1 MQVSWR
7 INAQVY
13 KFHLFFNHN
22 LQKPRDLMR
31 NTTFVIF
38 ALSLM
43 WLCGCITQG
52 RLTSQTFKKSFNYKT
67 LDSSMEKLKSQYE
80 SSLQEQVSALREIR
94 YISKHMGEP
103 GKREIALRA
112 MTFFAFASDDG
123 DIRDR
128 SLSRLEAVLESPEW
142 PTYLKFAVIDS
153 TVDLVTGELGFQEK
167 HDGVLMRFGVKS
179 GIREDALKFLLSN
192 FDQLTPELQYHSVS
206 ALHRLL
212 LTVPT
217 LENCPENI
225 CDEDV
230 RKNQE
235 EWELGRFE
243 EVKNVISVFETDPRK
258 IEQRKREELLGI
270 NANTKA
276 VEAGAYGAATKRV
289 PLDEREDWNE
299 EMDELKEVVWDWMQ
313 DPLEDLD
320 IQFLIQG
327 RLTRF
332 AGEIENFSLQEDMA
346 EDFREQIST
355 WAASEDISVDLRQLL
370 DASREKVKLYGF
382 PAKKPP
388 LLSEE
393 KYAGI
398 INGPLNFVETHLDAV
413 LHQQLE
419 LQKSGFDTEQP
430 VTIEQVFSLF
440 EGTSEDQL
448 KREIV
453 LENVTA
459 ALENG
464 LIVDT
469 LNLTTSVVKV
479 TESVRS
485 ETELVPFLRF
495 VGALF
500 PSMKLQKRSPR
511 SLFETLVEK
520 AVAAENLSQRRLFLN
535 AVLAGASI
543 FPDEA
548 NLRLAFAGDQDVVTQ
563 NMIDSEL
570 QKLEETL

>member
-7 INAQVY
+7 TNVQVY
-13 KFHLFFNHN
+13 KFHLFFNYN
-22 LQKPRDLMR
+22 LQKPRDFMR

-38 ALSLM
+38 ALSLV

-52 RLTSQTFKKSFNYKT
+52 RLTSLTFKKSFNYKT

-128 SLSRLEAVLESPEW
+128 SLSRLETVLESPEW

-217 LENCPENI
+217 LVNCPENI

-235 EWELGRFE
+235 EWDIGR
-243 EVKNVISVFETDPRK
+243 EVKNLIPSNADP
-258 IEQRKREELLGI
+258 I
-270 NANTKA
+270 A

-299 EMDELKEVVWDWMQ
+299 EMDELKEVVWDWIQ

-320 IQFLIQG
+320 VQVLIQG

-370 DASREKVKLYGF
+370 AASREKVKLYGF
-382 PAKKPP
+382 PAKKSP

-393 KYAGI
+393 KYANI
-398 INGPLNFVETHLDAV
+398 LNGPLNFVETHLDAV

-419 LQKSGFDTEQP
+419 FQKSGFNSEQP
-430 VTIEQVFSLF
+430 ETIEQVFSLY

-511 SLFETLVEK
+511 SLFEIFVEK
-520 AVAAENLSQRRLFLN
+520 AVAAENVSQRRLFLN
-535 AVLAGASI
+535 AVLAGARI

>member
-7 INAQVY
+7 TNVQVY
-13 KFHLFFNHN
+13 KFHLFFNYN

-38 ALSLM
+38 ALSLV

-52 RLTSQTFKKSFNYKT
+52 RLTSLTFKKSSIYKT

-235 EWELGRFE
+235 EWELGR
-243 EVKNVISVFETDPRK
+243 EVKNLIPANADP
-258 IEQRKREELLGI
+258 
-270 NANTKA
+270 TA

-327 RLTRF
+327 RLIRF
-332 AGEIENFSLQEDMA
+332 AGEIEIFSLQEDMA

-355 WAASEDISVDLRQLL
+355 WAESEDISVDLRQLL
-370 DASREKVKLYGF
+370 AASREKVKLYGF
-382 PAKKPP
+382 PAKKSP

-393 KYAGI
+393 KYVNI
-398 INGPLNFVETHLDAV
+398 LNGPLNFVETHLDAV

-419 LQKSGFDTEQP
+419 FQKSGFNSEQP
-430 VTIEQVFSLF
+430 ETIEQVFSLY

-511 SLFETLVEK
+511 SLFEILVEK
-520 AVAAENLSQRRLFLN
+520 AVAAENLSLRRLYLN
-535 AVLAGASI
+535 AVLAGAGI
-543 FPDEA
+543 FPEEA
-548 NLRLAFAGDQDVVTQ
+548 NLRLAFAGDQDIVTQ

>member
-7 INAQVY
+7 TNVQVY

-142 PTYLKFAVIDS
+142 PTYLKFALIDS

-179 GIREDALKFLLSN
+179 SIREDALKFLLSN

-235 EWELGRFE
+235 EWDIGR
-243 EVKNVISVFETDPRK
+243 EVKIAIPSNADP
-258 IEQRKREELLGI
+258 
-270 NANTKA
+270 AA

-320 IQFLIQG
+320 VQVLIQG

-332 AGEIENFSLQEDMA
+332 AGEIENFSLKEDMA

-370 DASREKVKLYGF
+370 AASREKVKLYGF
-382 PAKKPP
+382 PAEKPP

-393 KYAGI
+393 KYANI
-398 INGPLNFVETHLDAV
+398 LNGPLNFVETHLDAV

-419 LQKSGFDTEQP
+419 FQKSGFNSEQP
-430 VTIEQVFSLF
+430 ETIEQVFSLY

-453 LENVTA
+453 LENVTT

-520 AVAAENLSQRRLFLN
+520 AVAAENLSLRRLFLN

>member
-7 INAQVY
+7 TNVQVY

-52 RLTSQTFKKSFNYKT
+52 RLTSLTFKKSFNYKT

-128 SLSRLEAVLESPEW
+128 SLSRLETVLESPEW
-142 PTYLKFAVIDS
+142 PNYLKFAVIDS

-235 EWELGRFE
+235 EWDIGR
-243 EVKNVISVFETDPRK
+243 EVKIAIPSNADP
-258 IEQRKREELLGI
+258 
-270 NANTKA
+270 AA

-320 IQFLIQG
+320 IHLLIQG
-327 RLTRF
+327 RLIRF
-332 AGEIENFSLQEDMA
+332 AGEIENYSLQEDMA
-346 EDFREQIST
+346 EEFREQIST
-355 WAASEDISVDLRQLL
+355 WAESEDISVDLRQLL
-370 DASREKVKLYGF
+370 AASREKVKLYGF
-382 PAKKPP
+382 PAKKSP

-393 KYAGI
+393 KYANI
-398 INGPLNFVETHLDAV
+398 LNGPLNFVETHLDSL

-419 LQKSGFDTEQP
+419 FQKSGFNSEQP
-430 VTIEQVFSLF
+430 ETIEQVFSLY

-520 AVAAENLSQRRLFLN
+520 AVAAENLSLRRLFLN

>member
-7 INAQVY
+7 TNVQVY
-13 KFHLFFNHN
+13 KFHLFFNYN

-38 ALSLM
+38 ALSLV

-52 RLTSQTFKKSFNYKT
+52 RLTSLTFKKSFNYKT

-128 SLSRLEAVLESPEW
+128 SLSRLEVVLESPEW

-217 LENCPENI
+217 LDNCPENI

-235 EWELGRFE
+235 EWDIGR
-243 EVKNVISVFETDPRK
+243 EVKNLIPSNADP
-258 IEQRKREELLGI
+258 
-270 NANTKA
+270 TA

-320 IQFLIQG
+320 IQLLIQG
-327 RLTRF
+327 RLIRF

-370 DASREKVKLYGF
+370 AASREKVKLYGF
-382 PAKKPP
+382 PAKKSP

-393 KYAGI
+393 KYANI
-398 INGPLNFVETHLDAV
+398 LNGPLNFVETHLDAV

-419 LQKSGFDTEQP
+419 FQKSGFNSEQP
-430 VTIEQVFSLF
+430 ETIEQVFSLY

-511 SLFETLVEK
+511 SLFEILVEK

-535 AVLAGASI
+535 AVLAGAGI

>member
-7 INAQVY
+7 TNVQVY

-128 SLSRLEAVLESPEW
+128 SLSRLEVVLESPEW

-217 LENCPENI
+217 LVNCPENI

-235 EWELGRFE
+235 EWDIGR
-243 EVKNVISVFETDPRK
+243 EVKNLIPSNADP
-258 IEQRKREELLGI
+258 I
-270 NANTKA
+270 A

-320 IQFLIQG
+320 IHLLIQG
-327 RLTRF
+327 RLIRF
-332 AGEIENFSLQEDMA
+332 TGEIENFSLQEDMA

-355 WAASEDISVDLRQLL
+355 WAESEDISVDLRQLL
-370 DASREKVKLYGF
+370 AASREKVKLYGF
-382 PAKKPP
+382 PAKKSP

-393 KYAGI
+393 KYVNI
-398 INGPLNFVETHLDAV
+398 LNGPLNFVETHLDAV

-419 LQKSGFDTEQP
+419 FQKSGFNSEQP
-430 VTIEQVFSLF
+430 ETIEQVFSLY

-479 TESVRS
+479 TESIRS

-500 PSMKLQKRSPR
+500 PSIKLQKRSPR

-548 NLRLAFAGDQDVVTQ
+548 NFRLAFAGDQDVVTQ

>member
-1 MQVSWR
+1 M
-7 INAQVY
+7 
-13 KFHLFFNHN
+13 K
-22 LQKPRDLMR
+22 M
-31 NTTFVIF
+31 
-38 ALSLM
+38 
-43 WLCGCITQG
+43 
-52 RLTSQTFKKSFNYKT
+52 
-67 LDSSMEKLKSQYE
+67 
-80 SSLQEQVSALREIR
+80 
-94 YISKHMGEP
+94 
-103 GKREIALRA
+103 
-112 MTFFAFASDDG
+112 
-123 DIRDR
+123 
-128 SLSRLEAVLESPEW
+128 
-142 PTYLKFAVIDS
+142 
-153 TVDLVTGELGFQEK
+153 
-167 HDGVLMRFGVKS
+167 S
-179 GIREDALKFLLSN
+179 G
-192 FDQLTPELQYHSVS
+192 
-206 ALHRLL
+206 
-212 LTVPT
+212 
-217 LENCPENI
+217 
-225 CDEDV
+225 
-230 RKNQE
+230 KNQE
-235 EWELGRFE
+235 EWDIGR
-243 EVKNVISVFETDPRK
+243 EVKNLIPANADP
-258 IEQRKREELLGI
+258 
-270 NANTKA
+270 TA

-320 IQFLIQG
+320 VQVLIQG

-332 AGEIENFSLQEDMA
+332 AGEIEIFSLQEDMA

-370 DASREKVKLYGF
+370 GASREKVKLYGF
-382 PAKKPP
+382 PAKNPP
-388 LLSEE
+388 LLAEE

-398 INGPLNFVETHLDAV
+398 LNGPLNFVETHLDAV

-419 LQKSGFDTEQP
+419 LQKSGFDSEQP
-430 VTIEQVFSLF
+430 VTIEQVFSLY

-453 LENVTA
+453 LENVTT

-500 PSMKLQKRSPR
+500 PSIKLQKRSPR
-511 SLFETLVEK
+511 SLFETLMEK
-520 AVAAENLSQRRLFLN
+520 AAAAENLSQRRLYLN
-535 AVLAGASI
+535 VVLAGAGI
-543 FPDEA
+543 FPEEA

>member
-1 MQVSWR
+1 
-7 INAQVY
+7 
-13 KFHLFFNHN
+13 
-22 LQKPRDLMR
+22 MR

-38 ALSLM
+38 ALSLV

-52 RLTSQTFKKSFNYKT
+52 RLTSLTFKKSFNYKT

-235 EWELGRFE
+235 EWDIGR
-243 EVKNVISVFETDPRK
+243 EVKILIPANADP
-258 IEQRKREELLGI
+258 
-270 NANTKA
+270 TA

-320 IQFLIQG
+320 VQVLIQG
-327 RLTRF
+327 RLTRY
-332 AGEIENFSLQEDMA
+332 AGEIEIFSLQEDMA

-370 DASREKVKLYGF
+370 GASREKVKLYGF
-382 PAKKPP
+382 PAKNSP

-393 KYAGI
+393 KYANI
-398 INGPLNFVETHLDAV
+398 LNGPLNFVETHLDAV

-419 LQKSGFDTEQP
+419 FQKSGFNSEQP
-430 VTIEQVFSLF
+430 ETIEQVFSLY

-511 SLFETLVEK
+511 SLFEILVEK

-535 AVLAGASI
+535 AVLAGAGI

>member
-7 INAQVY
+7 TNVQVY
-13 KFHLFFNHN
+13 KFHLFFNYN
-22 LQKPRDLMR
+22 LRKPRDFMR

-38 ALSLM
+38 ALSLV
-43 WLCGCITQG
+43 WLSGCITQG
-52 RLTSQTFKKSFNYKT
+52 RLTSLTFKKSFNYKT

-80 SSLQEQVSALREIR
+80 SSIQEQVSALREIR

-217 LENCPENI
+217 LDNCPENI

-235 EWELGRFE
+235 EWDIGR
-243 EVKNVISVFETDPRK
+243 EVKIAIPSNADP
-258 IEQRKREELLGI
+258 
-270 NANTKA
+270 TA

-320 IQFLIQG
+320 VQLLIQG
-327 RLTRF
+327 RLIRF

-346 EDFREQIST
+346 EDFRGQIST
-355 WAASEDISVDLRQLL
+355 WAESEDISVDLRQLL
-370 DASREKVKLYGF
+370 AASREKVKLYGF
-382 PAKKPP
+382 PAKKSP

-393 KYAGI
+393 KYANI
-398 INGPLNFVETHLDAV
+398 LNGPLNFLETHLDAV

-419 LQKSGFDTEQP
+419 FQKSGFNSEQP
-430 VTIEQVFSLF
+430 ETIEQVFSLY

-453 LENVTA
+453 LEIVTA
-459 ALENG
+459 ALEKG

-469 LNLTTSVVKV
+469 LNLTSSVVKV
-479 TESVRS
+479 TESIRS
-485 ETELVPFLRF
+485 ETELVPFLKF

-520 AVAAENLSQRRLFLN
+520 AVAAENLSLRRLYLH
-535 AVLAGASI
+535 AVLAGAGI
-543 FPDEA
+543 FPEEA
-548 NLRLAFAGDQDVVTQ
+548 NLRLAFAGDQDIVTQ

>member
-1 MQVSWR
+1 MSWR
-7 INAQVY
+7 TNVQVY
-13 KFHLFFNHN
+13 KFHLFFNYN

-52 RLTSQTFKKSFNYKT
+52 RLTSLTFKKSFNYKT

-128 SLSRLEAVLESPEW
+128 SLSRLETVLESPEW
-142 PTYLKFAVIDS
+142 PNYLKFAVIDS

-235 EWELGRFE
+235 EWELGR
-243 EVKNVISVFETDPRK
+243 EVKNLIPSNADP
-258 IEQRKREELLGI
+258 
-270 NANTKA
+270 TA
-276 VEAGAYGAATKRV
+276 VEAGAYGPATKRV

-320 IQFLIQG
+320 VQVLIQG

-332 AGEIENFSLQEDMA
+332 AGEIEIFSLQEDMA

-370 DASREKVKLYGF
+370 AASREKVKLYGF
-382 PAKKPP
+382 PAKKSP

-393 KYAGI
+393 KYANI
-398 INGPLNFVETHLDAV
+398 LNGPLNFVETHLDAV

-419 LQKSGFDTEQP
+419 FQKSGFNSEQP
-430 VTIEQVFSLF
+430 ETIEQVFSLY

-511 SLFETLVEK
+511 SLFEILVEK
-520 AVAAENLSQRRLFLN
+520 AVAAENLSQRRLYLN
-535 AVLAGASI
+535 AVLAGAGI
-543 FPDEA
+543 FPEEA

>member
-7 INAQVY
+7 TNVQVY
-13 KFHLFFNHN
+13 KFHLFFNYN

-52 RLTSQTFKKSFNYKT
+52 RLTSLTFKKSFNYKT

-179 GIREDALKFLLSN
+179 SIREDALKFLLSN

-235 EWELGRFE
+235 EWDIGR
-243 EVKNVISVFETDPRK
+243 EVKNLIPSNADP
-258 IEQRKREELLGI
+258 
-270 NANTKA
+270 TA

-320 IQFLIQG
+320 VQVLIQG

-332 AGEIENFSLQEDMA
+332 AGEIEIFSLQEDMA

-370 DASREKVKLYGF
+370 AASREKVKLYGF
-382 PAKKPP
+382 PAKKSP

-393 KYAGI
+393 KYANI
-398 INGPLNFVETHLDAV
+398 LNGPLNFVETHLDAV

-419 LQKSGFDTEQP
+419 FQKSGFNSEQP
-430 VTIEQVFSLF
+430 VTIEQVFSLY

-548 NLRLAFAGDQDVVTQ
+548 NFRLAFAGDQDIVTQ

>member
-7 INAQVY
+7 TNVQVY
-13 KFHLFFNHN
+13 KFHLFFNYN

-52 RLTSQTFKKSFNYKT
+52 RLTSLTFKKSSIYKT

-128 SLSRLEAVLESPEW
+128 SLSRLEEVLESPKW

-179 GIREDALKFLLSN
+179 SIREDALKFLLSN

-217 LENCPENI
+217 LDNCPENI

-235 EWELGRFE
+235 EWDIGR
-243 EVKNVISVFETDPRK
+243 EVKNLIPSNADP
-258 IEQRKREELLGI
+258 
-270 NANTKA
+270 TA

-320 IQFLIQG
+320 VQVLIQG

-332 AGEIENFSLQEDMA
+332 AGEIEIFSLQEDMA

-370 DASREKVKLYGF
+370 GASREKVKLYGF
-382 PAKKPP
+382 PAEKPP
-388 LLSEE
+388 LLAEE

-398 INGPLNFVETHLDAV
+398 LNGPLNFVETHLDAV

-419 LQKSGFDTEQP
+419 LQKSGFNSEQP
-430 VTIEQVFSLF
+430 ETIEQVFSLY

-535 AVLAGASI
+535 AVLAGAGI

-548 NLRLAFAGDQDVVTQ
+548 NFRLAFAGDQDVVTQ

>member
-7 INAQVY
+7 TNVQVY
-13 KFHLFFNHN
+13 KFHLFFNYN

-38 ALSLM
+38 ALSLV

-52 RLTSQTFKKSFNYKT
+52 RLTSLTFKKSFNYKT

-128 SLSRLEAVLESPEW
+128 SLSRLETVLESPEW
-142 PTYLKFAVIDS
+142 PNYLKFAVIDS

-217 LENCPENI
+217 LDNCPENI

-235 EWELGRFE
+235 EWDIGR
-243 EVKNVISVFETDPRK
+243 EVKNLIPSNADP
-258 IEQRKREELLGI
+258 I
-270 NANTKA
+270 A

-299 EMDELKEVVWDWMQ
+299 EMDELKEVVWDWIQ

-320 IQFLIQG
+320 VQVLIQG

-355 WAASEDISVDLRQLL
+355 WAESEDISVDLRQLL
-370 DASREKVKLYGF
+370 AASREKVKLYGF
-382 PAKKPP
+382 PAKKSP

-393 KYAGI
+393 KYANI
-398 INGPLNFVETHLDAV
+398 LNGPLNFVETHLDAV

-419 LQKSGFDTEQP
+419 FQKSGFNSEQP
-430 VTIEQVFSLF
+430 ETIEQVFSLY

-535 AVLAGASI
+535 AVLAGAGI

>member
-7 INAQVY
+7 TNVQVY
-13 KFHLFFNHN
+13 KFHLFFNYN

-52 RLTSQTFKKSFNYKT
+52 RLTSLTFKKSFNYKT

-206 ALHRLL
+206 ALNRLL

-235 EWELGRFE
+235 EWELGR
-243 EVKNVISVFETDPRK
+243 EVKNLIPSNADP
-258 IEQRKREELLGI
+258 
-270 NANTKA
+270 TA

-332 AGEIENFSLQEDMA
+332 AGEIEIFSLQEDMA

-355 WAASEDISVDLRQLL
+355 WAESEDISVDLRQLL
-370 DASREKVKLYGF
+370 AASREKVKLYGF
-382 PAKKPP
+382 PAKKSP

-393 KYAGI
+393 KYANI
-398 INGPLNFVETHLDAV
+398 LNGPLNFLETHLDAV

-419 LQKSGFDTEQP
+419 FQKSGFNSEQP
-430 VTIEQVFSLF
+430 ETIEQVFSLY

-511 SLFETLVEK
+511 SLFEILVEK

>member
-7 INAQVY
+7 TNVQVY
-13 KFHLFFNHN
+13 KFHLFFNYN

-38 ALSLM
+38 ALSLV

-52 RLTSQTFKKSFNYKT
+52 RLTSLTFKKSFNYKT

-128 SLSRLEAVLESPEW
+128 SLSRLETVLESPEW
-142 PTYLKFAVIDS
+142 PNYLKFAVIDS

-217 LENCPENI
+217 LDNCPENI

-235 EWELGRFE
+235 EWEIGR
-243 EVKNVISVFETDPRK
+243 EVKNLIPSNADP
-258 IEQRKREELLGI
+258 
-270 NANTKA
+270 TA

-320 IQFLIQG
+320 IQLLIQG

-370 DASREKVKLYGF
+370 AASREKVKLYGF
-382 PAKKPP
+382 PAKKSP

-393 KYAGI
+393 KYANI
-398 INGPLNFVETHLDAV
+398 LNGPLNFVETHLDAV

-419 LQKSGFDTEQP
+419 LQKSGFDSEQP
-430 VTIEQVFSLF
+430 VTIEQVFSLY

-520 AVAAENLSQRRLFLN
+520 AVAAENLSLRRLFLN

>member
-7 INAQVY
+7 TNVQVY
-13 KFHLFFNHN
+13 KFHLFFNYN

-38 ALSLM
+38 ALSLV

-52 RLTSQTFKKSFNYKT
+52 RLTSLTFKKSFNYKT

-217 LENCPENI
+217 LVNCPENI

-235 EWELGRFE
+235 EWDIGR
-243 EVKNVISVFETDPRK
+243 EVKNLIPSNADP
-258 IEQRKREELLGI
+258 I
-270 NANTKA
+270 A

-320 IQFLIQG
+320 IQLLIQG
-327 RLTRF
+327 RLIRF

-346 EDFREQIST
+346 EEFREQIST
-355 WAASEDISVDLRQLL
+355 WAESEDISVDLRQLL
-370 DASREKVKLYGF
+370 AASREKVKLYGF
-382 PAKKPP
+382 PAKKSP

-393 KYAGI
+393 KYANI
-398 INGPLNFVETHLDAV
+398 LNGPLNFVETHLDAV

-419 LQKSGFDTEQP
+419 FQKSGFNSEQP
-430 VTIEQVFSLF
+430 ETIEQVFSLY

-535 AVLAGASI
+535 AVLAGAGI

>member
-7 INAQVY
+7 TNVQVY
-13 KFHLFFNHN
+13 KFHLFFNYN

-38 ALSLM
+38 ALSLV

-52 RLTSQTFKKSFNYKT
+52 RLTSLTFKKSFNYKT

-128 SLSRLEAVLESPEW
+128 SLSRLETVLESPEW
-142 PTYLKFAVIDS
+142 PNYLKFAVIDS

-217 LENCPENI
+217 LDNCPENI

-235 EWELGRFE
+235 EWDIGR
-243 EVKNVISVFETDPRK
+243 EVKNLIPSNADP
-258 IEQRKREELLGI
+258 I
-270 NANTKA
+270 A

-320 IQFLIQG
+320 IQLLIQG

-355 WAASEDISVDLRQLL
+355 WAESEDISVDLRQLL
-370 DASREKVKLYGF
+370 AASREKVKLYGF
-382 PAKKPP
+382 PAKKSP

-393 KYAGI
+393 KYANI
-398 INGPLNFVETHLDAV
+398 LNGPLNFVETHLDAV

-419 LQKSGFDTEQP
+419 FQKSGFNSEQP
-430 VTIEQVFSLF
+430 ETIEQVFSLY

-535 AVLAGASI
+535 AVLAGAGI

>member
-7 INAQVY
+7 TNVQVY

-52 RLTSQTFKKSFNYKT
+52 RLTSLTFKKSFNYKT

-235 EWELGRFE
+235 EWDIGR
-243 EVKNVISVFETDPRK
+243 EVKNLIPANADP
-258 IEQRKREELLGI
+258 I
-270 NANTKA
+270 A

-327 RLTRF
+327 RLIRF

-355 WAASEDISVDLRQLL
+355 WAESEDISVDLRQLL
-370 DASREKVKLYGF
+370 AASREKVKLYGF
-382 PAKKPP
+382 PAKKSP

-393 KYAGI
+393 KYANI
-398 INGPLNFVETHLDAV
+398 LNGPLNFLETHLDAV

-419 LQKSGFDTEQP
+419 FQKSGFNSEQP
-430 VTIEQVFSLF
+430 ETIEQVFSLY

-535 AVLAGASI
+535 AVLAGARI

-548 NLRLAFAGDQDVVTQ
+548 NLRLAFTGDQDVVTQ

-570 QKLEETL
+570 RKLEETL

>member
-7 INAQVY
+7 TNVQVY
-13 KFHLFFNHN
+13 KFHLFFNYN

-52 RLTSQTFKKSFNYKT
+52 RLTSQTFKKSSIYKT

-179 GIREDALKFLLSN
+179 SIREDALKFLLSN

-235 EWELGRFE
+235 EWDIGR
-243 EVKNVISVFETDPRK
+243 EVKIAIPSNADP
-258 IEQRKREELLGI
+258 
-270 NANTKA
+270 TA

-320 IQFLIQG
+320 VQVLIQG

-332 AGEIENFSLQEDMA
+332 AGEIEIFSLQEDMA

-370 DASREKVKLYGF
+370 GASREKVKLYGF
-382 PAKKPP
+382 PAKNSP

-393 KYAGI
+393 KYANI
-398 INGPLNFVETHLDAV
+398 LNGPLNFVETHLDAV

-419 LQKSGFDTEQP
+419 FQKSGFNSEQP
-430 VTIEQVFSLF
+430 ETIEQVFSLY

-453 LENVTA
+453 LEIVTA

>member
-7 INAQVY
+7 TNVQVY
-13 KFHLFFNHN
+13 KFHLFFNYN

-38 ALSLM
+38 ALSLV

-52 RLTSQTFKKSFNYKT
+52 RLTSLTFKKSFNYKT

-235 EWELGRFE
+235 EWDIGR
-243 EVKNVISVFETDPRK
+243 EVKNLIPSNADP
-258 IEQRKREELLGI
+258 I
-270 NANTKA
+270 A

-332 AGEIENFSLQEDMA
+332 AGEIEIFSLQEDMA

-355 WAASEDISVDLRQLL
+355 WAESEDISVDLRQLL
-370 DASREKVKLYGF
+370 AASREKVKLYGF
-382 PAKKPP
+382 PAKKSP

-393 KYAGI
+393 KYANI
-398 INGPLNFVETHLDAV
+398 LNGPLNFVETHLDAV

-419 LQKSGFDTEQP
+419 FQKSGFNSEQP
-430 VTIEQVFSLF
+430 ETIEQVFSLY

-535 AVLAGASI
+535 AVLAGAGI

>member
-7 INAQVY
+7 TNVQVY
-13 KFHLFFNHN
+13 KFHLFFNYN
-22 LQKPRDLMR
+22 LRKPRDLMR

-38 ALSLM
+38 ALSLV

-52 RLTSQTFKKSFNYKT
+52 RLTSLTFKKSFNYKT

-94 YISKHMGEP
+94 YISKHMEEP

-128 SLSRLEAVLESPEW
+128 SLSRLEEVLESPEW

-179 GIREDALKFLLSN
+179 SIREDALKFLLSN

-217 LENCPENI
+217 LDNCPENI

-235 EWELGRFE
+235 EWEIGR
-243 EVKNVISVFETDPRK
+243 EVKNLIPSNADP
-258 IEQRKREELLGI
+258 
-270 NANTKA
+270 TA

-320 IQFLIQG
+320 VQVLIQG

-332 AGEIENFSLQEDMA
+332 AGEIEIFSLQEDMA

-370 DASREKVKLYGF
+370 GASREKVKLYGF

-388 LLSEE
+388 LLAEE

-398 INGPLNFVETHLDAV
+398 LNGPLNFVETHLDSL

-419 LQKSGFDTEQP
+419 FQKSGFNSEQP
-430 VTIEQVFSLF
+430 ETIEQVFSLY

-453 LENVTA
+453 LEIVTT

-520 AVAAENLSQRRLFLN
+520 AVAAENLSQRRLFLY

-570 QKLEETL
+570 QKIEETL

>member
-7 INAQVY
+7 TNVQVY
-13 KFHLFFNHN
+13 KFHLFFNYN

-52 RLTSQTFKKSFNYKT
+52 RLTSLTFKKSFNYKT

-235 EWELGRFE
+235 EWDIGR
-243 EVKNVISVFETDPRK
+243 EVKNLIPSNADP
-258 IEQRKREELLGI
+258 
-270 NANTKA
+270 TA

-320 IQFLIQG
+320 IQLLIQG

-370 DASREKVKLYGF
+370 GASREKVKLYGF
-382 PAKKPP
+382 PAKKSP

-393 KYAGI
+393 KYANI
-398 INGPLNFVETHLDAV
+398 LNGPLNFVETHLDAV

-419 LQKSGFDTEQP
+419 FQKSGFNSEQP
-430 VTIEQVFSLF
+430 ETIEQVFSLY

-511 SLFETLVEK
+511 SLFEILVEK
-520 AVAAENLSQRRLFLN
+520 AVAAENLSQRRLYLN
-535 AVLAGASI
+535 AVLAGAGI

>member
-7 INAQVY
+7 TNVQVY
-13 KFHLFFNHN
+13 KFHLFFNYN

-38 ALSLM
+38 ALSLV

-52 RLTSQTFKKSFNYKT
+52 RLTSLTFKKSFNYKT

-235 EWELGRFE
+235 EWDIGR
-243 EVKNVISVFETDPRK
+243 EVKNLIPANADP
-258 IEQRKREELLGI
+258 I
-270 NANTKA
+270 A

-327 RLTRF
+327 RLIRF

-355 WAASEDISVDLRQLL
+355 WAESEDISVDLRQLL
-370 DASREKVKLYGF
+370 AASREKVKLYGF
-382 PAKKPP
+382 PAKKSP

-393 KYAGI
+393 KYANI
-398 INGPLNFVETHLDAV
+398 LNGPLNFVETHLDAV
-413 LHQQLE
+413 LRQQLE
-419 LQKSGFDTEQP
+419 LQKSGFDPEQP
-430 VTIEQVFSLF
+430 VTIEQVFSLY

-459 ALENG
+459 ALEKG

-469 LNLTTSVVKV
+469 LNLTSSVLKV

-511 SLFETLVEK
+511 SLFEILVEK

>member
-7 INAQVY
+7 TNVQVY
-13 KFHLFFNHN
+13 KFHLFFNYN
-22 LQKPRDLMR
+22 LRKPRDFMR

-38 ALSLM
+38 ALSLV
-43 WLCGCITQG
+43 WLSGCITQG
-52 RLTSQTFKKSFNYKT
+52 RLTSLTFKKSFNYKT

-80 SSLQEQVSALREIR
+80 SSIQEQVSALREIR

-217 LENCPENI
+217 LDNCPENI

-235 EWELGRFE
+235 EWDIGR
-243 EVKNVISVFETDPRK
+243 EVKIAIPSNADP
-258 IEQRKREELLGI
+258 
-270 NANTKA
+270 TA

-320 IQFLIQG
+320 IQLLIQG
-327 RLTRF
+327 RLIRF

-355 WAASEDISVDLRQLL
+355 WAESEDISVDLRQLL
-370 DASREKVKLYGF
+370 AASREKVKLYGF
-382 PAKKPP
+382 PAKKSP

-393 KYAGI
+393 KYANI
-398 INGPLNFVETHLDAV
+398 LNGPLNFLETHLDAV

-419 LQKSGFDTEQP
+419 FQKSGFNSEQP
-430 VTIEQVFSLF
+430 ETIEQVFSLY

-453 LENVTA
+453 LEIVTA
-459 ALENG
+459 ALEKG

-469 LNLTTSVVKV
+469 LNLTSSVVKV

-500 PSMKLQKRSPR
+500 PSIKLQKRSPR
-511 SLFETLVEK
+511 SLFEILVEK
-520 AVAAENLSQRRLFLN
+520 AVAAENLSLRRHYLN
-535 AVLAGASI
+535 AVLAGAGI

-548 NLRLAFAGDQDVVTQ
+548 NLRLAFAGDQDIVTQ

>member
-7 INAQVY
+7 TNVQVY
-13 KFHLFFNHN
+13 KFHLFFNYN

-38 ALSLM
+38 ALSLV

-52 RLTSQTFKKSFNYKT
+52 RLTSLTFKKSFNYKT

-235 EWELGRFE
+235 EWDIGR
-243 EVKNVISVFETDPRK
+243 EVKNLIPSNADP
-258 IEQRKREELLGI
+258 
-270 NANTKA
+270 TA

-320 IQFLIQG
+320 VQVLIQG

-332 AGEIENFSLQEDMA
+332 AGEIEIFSLQEDMA

-370 DASREKVKLYGF
+370 GASREKVKLYGF
-382 PAKKPP
+382 PAKKSP

-393 KYAGI
+393 KYANI
-398 INGPLNFVETHLDAV
+398 LNGPLNFLETHLDSL

-419 LQKSGFDTEQP
+419 FQKSGFNSEQP
-430 VTIEQVFSLF
+430 ETIEQVFSLY

-535 AVLAGASI
+535 AVLAGAGI

>member
-7 INAQVY
+7 TNVQVY
-13 KFHLFFNHN
+13 KFHLFFNYN
-22 LQKPRDLMR
+22 LQKPRDFMR

-38 ALSLM
+38 ALSLV

-52 RLTSQTFKKSFNYKT
+52 RLTSLTFKKSFNYKT

-217 LENCPENI
+217 LENCPEDI

-235 EWELGRFE
+235 EWDIGR
-243 EVKNVISVFETDPRK
+243 EVKNLIPSNADP
-258 IEQRKREELLGI
+258 I
-270 NANTKA
+270 A

-332 AGEIENFSLQEDMA
+332 AGEIEIFSLQEDMA

-355 WAASEDISVDLRQLL
+355 WAESEDISVDLRQLL
-370 DASREKVKLYGF
+370 AASREKVKLYGF
-382 PAKKPP
+382 PAKKSP

-393 KYAGI
+393 KYVNI
-398 INGPLNFVETHLDAV
+398 LNGPLNFVETHLDAV

-419 LQKSGFDTEQP
+419 FQKSGFNSEQP
-430 VTIEQVFSLF
+430 ETIEQVFSLY

-511 SLFETLVEK
+511 SLFKTLVEK
-520 AVAAENLSQRRLFLN
+520 AVAAENLSQRRLFLY

-548 NLRLAFAGDQDVVTQ
+548 NFRLAFAGDQDIVTQ

>member
-7 INAQVY
+7 TNVQVY

-52 RLTSQTFKKSFNYKT
+52 RLTSLTFKKSFNYKT

-179 GIREDALKFLLSN
+179 SIREDALKFLLSN

-217 LENCPENI
+217 LDNCPENI

-235 EWELGRFE
+235 EWDIGR
-243 EVKNVISVFETDPRK
+243 EVKNLIPANADP
-258 IEQRKREELLGI
+258 
-270 NANTKA
+270 TA

-320 IQFLIQG
+320 VQVLIQG

-332 AGEIENFSLQEDMA
+332 AGEIEIFSLQEDMA

-370 DASREKVKLYGF
+370 GASREKVKLYGF
-382 PAKKPP
+382 PAKNSP

-393 KYAGI
+393 KYANI
-398 INGPLNFVETHLDAV
+398 LNGPLNFVETHLDAV

-419 LQKSGFDTEQP
+419 FQKSGFNSEQP
-430 VTIEQVFSLF
+430 ETIEQVFSLY

-520 AVAAENLSQRRLFLN
+520 AVAAENLSLRRLYLN
-535 AVLAGASI
+535 AVLAGAGI

>member
-7 INAQVY
+7 TNVQVY
-13 KFHLFFNHN
+13 KFHLFFNYN
-22 LQKPRDLMR
+22 LRKPRDLMR

-38 ALSLM
+38 ALSLV

-52 RLTSQTFKKSFNYKT
+52 RLTSLTFKKSFNYKT

-94 YISKHMGEP
+94 YISKHMEEP

-128 SLSRLEAVLESPEW
+128 SLSRLETVLESPEW

-217 LENCPENI
+217 LDNCPENI

-235 EWELGRFE
+235 EWELGR
-243 EVKNVISVFETDPRK
+243 EVKNLIPSNADP
-258 IEQRKREELLGI
+258 
-270 NANTKA
+270 TA
-276 VEAGAYGAATKRV
+276 VEAGAYGPATKRV

-327 RLTRF
+327 RLIRF

-346 EDFREQIST
+346 EEFREQIST
-355 WAASEDISVDLRQLL
+355 WAESEDISVDLRQLL
-370 DASREKVKLYGF
+370 AASREKVKLYGF
-382 PAKKPP
+382 PAKKSP

-393 KYAGI
+393 KYANI
-398 INGPLNFVETHLDAV
+398 LNGPLNFLETHLDSL

-419 LQKSGFDTEQP
+419 FQKSGFNSEQP
-430 VTIEQVFSLF
+430 ETIEQVFSLY

-511 SLFETLVEK
+511 SLFEILVEK

-535 AVLAGASI
+535 AVLAGAGI
-543 FPDEA
+543 FPDEV

>member
-7 INAQVY
+7 TNVQVY
-13 KFHLFFNHN
+13 KFHLFFNYN

-38 ALSLM
+38 ALSLV

-52 RLTSQTFKKSFNYKT
+52 RLTSLTFKKSFNYKT

-128 SLSRLEAVLESPEW
+128 SLSRLETVLESPEW
-142 PTYLKFAVIDS
+142 PNYLKFAVIDS

-235 EWELGRFE
+235 EWDIGR
-243 EVKNVISVFETDPRK
+243 EVKNLIPSNADP
-258 IEQRKREELLGI
+258 I
-270 NANTKA
+270 A

-332 AGEIENFSLQEDMA
+332 AGGIENFSLQEDMA

-370 DASREKVKLYGF
+370 AASREKVKLYGF
-382 PAKKPP
+382 PAKKSP

-393 KYAGI
+393 KYANI
-398 INGPLNFVETHLDAV
+398 LNGPLNFVETHLDAV

-419 LQKSGFDTEQP
+419 FQKSGFNSEQP
-430 VTIEQVFSLF
+430 ETIEQVFSLY

-535 AVLAGASI
+535 AVLAGARI

>member
-7 INAQVY
+7 TNVQVY
-13 KFHLFFNHN
+13 KFHLFFNYN

-38 ALSLM
+38 ALSLV

-52 RLTSQTFKKSFNYKT
+52 RLTSLTFKKSFNYKT

-128 SLSRLEAVLESPEW
+128 SLSRLETVLESPEW
-142 PTYLKFAVIDS
+142 PNYLKFAVIDS

-235 EWELGRFE
+235 EWDIGR
-243 EVKNVISVFETDPRK
+243 EVKNLIPSNADP
-258 IEQRKREELLGI
+258 I
-270 NANTKA
+270 A

-320 IQFLIQG
+320 IHLLIQG
-327 RLTRF
+327 RLIRF

-355 WAASEDISVDLRQLL
+355 WAESEDISVDLRQLL
-370 DASREKVKLYGF
+370 AASREKVKLYGF
-382 PAKKPP
+382 PAKKSP

-393 KYAGI
+393 KYANI
-398 INGPLNFVETHLDAV
+398 LNGPLNFVETHLDAV

-419 LQKSGFDTEQP
+419 FQKSGFNSEQP
-430 VTIEQVFSLF
+430 ETIEQVFSLY

-459 ALENG
+459 ALEKG

-511 SLFETLVEK
+511 SLFEILVEK
-520 AVAAENLSQRRLFLN
+520 AVAAENLSLRRLYLN
-535 AVLAGASI
+535 AVLAGAGI

>member
-1 MQVSWR
+1 VSWR
-7 INAQVY
+7 TNVQVY
-13 KFHLFFNHN
+13 KFHLFFNYN

-38 ALSLM
+38 ALSLV

-52 RLTSQTFKKSFNYKT
+52 RLTSLTFKKSFNYKT

-128 SLSRLEAVLESPEW
+128 SLSRLETVLESPEW

-235 EWELGRFE
+235 EWELGR
-243 EVKNVISVFETDPRK
+243 EVKNLIPSNADP
-258 IEQRKREELLGI
+258 
-270 NANTKA
+270 TA
-276 VEAGAYGAATKRV
+276 VEAGAYGPATKRV

-299 EMDELKEVVWDWMQ
+299 EMDELKEVVWDWIQ

-320 IQFLIQG
+320 VQVLIQG

-332 AGEIENFSLQEDMA
+332 AGEIEIFSLQEDMA

-355 WAASEDISVDLRQLL
+355 WAESEDISVDLRQLL
-370 DASREKVKLYGF
+370 AASREKVKLYGF
-382 PAKKPP
+382 PAKKSP

-393 KYAGI
+393 KYANI
-398 INGPLNFVETHLDAV
+398 LNGPLNFVETHLDAV

-419 LQKSGFDTEQP
+419 FQKSGFNSEQP
-430 VTIEQVFSLF
+430 ETIEQVFSLY

-469 LNLTTSVVKV
+469 LNLTSSVVKV

-511 SLFETLVEK
+511 SLFEILVEK
-520 AVAAENLSQRRLFLN
+520 AVAAENLSLRRLYLN
-535 AVLAGASI
+535 AVLAGAGI
-543 FPDEA
+543 FPEEA

>member
-7 INAQVY
+7 TNVQVY
-13 KFHLFFNHN
+13 KFHLFFNYN

-38 ALSLM
+38 ALSLV

-52 RLTSQTFKKSFNYKT
+52 RLTSLTFKKSFNYKT

-235 EWELGRFE
+235 EWDIGR
-243 EVKNVISVFETDPRK
+243 EVKNLIPSNADP
-258 IEQRKREELLGI
+258 
-270 NANTKA
+270 TA

-320 IQFLIQG
+320 VQVLIQG

-332 AGEIENFSLQEDMA
+332 AGEIEIFSLQEDMA

-370 DASREKVKLYGF
+370 AASREKVKLYGF
-382 PAKKPP
+382 PAKKSP

-393 KYAGI
+393 KYANI
-398 INGPLNFVETHLDAV
+398 LNGPLNFVETHLDAV

-419 LQKSGFDTEQP
+419 FQKSGFNSEQP
-430 VTIEQVFSLF
+430 ETIEQVFSLY

>member
-7 INAQVY
+7 TNVQVY
-13 KFHLFFNHN
+13 KFHLYFNYN
-22 LQKPRDLMR
+22 LRKPRDFMR

-38 ALSLM
+38 ALSLV
-43 WLCGCITQG
+43 WLSGCITQG
-52 RLTSQTFKKSFNYKT
+52 RLTSLTFKKSFNYKT

-80 SSLQEQVSALREIR
+80 SSIQEQVSALREIR

-217 LENCPENI
+217 LENCPEDI

-235 EWELGRFE
+235 EWDIGR
-243 EVKNVISVFETDPRK
+243 EVKNLIPANADP
-258 IEQRKREELLGI
+258 I
-270 NANTKA
+270 A

-332 AGEIENFSLQEDMA
+332 AGEIEIFSLQEDMA

-355 WAASEDISVDLRQLL
+355 WAESEDISVDLRQLL
-370 DASREKVKLYGF
+370 AASREKVKLYGF
-382 PAKKPP
+382 PAKKSP

-393 KYAGI
+393 KYVNI
-398 INGPLNFVETHLDAV
+398 LNGPLNFVETHLDAV

-419 LQKSGFDTEQP
+419 FQKSGFNSEQP
-430 VTIEQVFSLF
+430 ETIEQVFSLY

-459 ALENG
+459 ALEKG

-479 TESVRS
+479 TESIRS

-511 SLFETLVEK
+511 SLFEILVEK
-520 AVAAENLSQRRLFLN
+520 AVAAENLSLRILYLH
-535 AVLAGASI
+535 AVLAGAGI
-543 FPDEA
+543 FPEEA

>member
-7 INAQVY
+7 TNVQVY
-13 KFHLFFNHN
+13 KFHLFFNYN

-38 ALSLM
+38 ALSLV

-52 RLTSQTFKKSFNYKT
+52 RLTSLTFKKSFNYKT

-217 LENCPENI
+217 LVNCPENI

-235 EWELGRFE
+235 EWDIGR
-243 EVKNVISVFETDPRK
+243 EVKNLIPSNADP
-258 IEQRKREELLGI
+258 I
-270 NANTKA
+270 A

-332 AGEIENFSLQEDMA
+332 AGEIEIFSLQEDMA

-355 WAASEDISVDLRQLL
+355 WAESEDISVDLRQLL
-370 DASREKVKLYGF
+370 AASREKVKLYGF
-382 PAKKPP
+382 PAKKSP

-393 KYAGI
+393 KYANI
-398 INGPLNFVETHLDAV
+398 LNGPLNFVETHLDAV

-419 LQKSGFDTEQP
+419 FQKSGFNSEQP
-430 VTIEQVFSLF
+430 ETIEQVFSLY

-469 LNLTTSVVKV
+469 LNLTTNVVKV

-520 AVAAENLSQRRLFLN
+520 AVAAENLSQRRLFLY
-535 AVLAGASI
+535 AVLAGARI

>member
-7 INAQVY
+7 TNVQVY
-13 KFHLFFNHN
+13 KFHLFFNYN

-38 ALSLM
+38 ALSLV

-52 RLTSQTFKKSFNYKT
+52 RLTSLTFKKSFNYKT

-235 EWELGRFE
+235 EWDIGR
-243 EVKNVISVFETDPRK
+243 EVKNLIPSNADP
-258 IEQRKREELLGI
+258 
-270 NANTKA
+270 TA

-320 IQFLIQG
+320 VQVLIQG

-332 AGEIENFSLQEDMA
+332 AGEIEIFSLQEDMA

-370 DASREKVKLYGF
+370 GASREKVKLYGF
-382 PAKKPP
+382 PAKKSP

-393 KYAGI
+393 KYANI
-398 INGPLNFVETHLDAV
+398 LNGPLNFVETHLDAV

-419 LQKSGFDTEQP
+419 FQKSGFNSEQP
-430 VTIEQVFSLF
+430 ETIEQVFSLY

-535 AVLAGASI
+535 AVLAGAGI

>member
-7 INAQVY
+7 TNVQVY

-235 EWELGRFE
+235 EWDIGR
-243 EVKNVISVFETDPRK
+243 EVKNLIPANADP
-258 IEQRKREELLGI
+258 
-270 NANTKA
+270 TA

-320 IQFLIQG
+320 IHLLIQG
-327 RLTRF
+327 RLIRF

-355 WAASEDISVDLRQLL
+355 WAESEDISVDLRQLL
-370 DASREKVKLYGF
+370 AASREKVKLYGF
-382 PAKKPP
+382 PAKKSP

-393 KYAGI
+393 KYVNI
-398 INGPLNFVETHLDAV
+398 LNGPLNFVETHLDAV

-419 LQKSGFDTEQP
+419 FQKSGFNSEQP
-430 VTIEQVFSLF
+430 ETIEQVFSLY

-535 AVLAGASI
+535 AVLAGARI

-570 QKLEETL
+570 QNLEETL

>member
-7 INAQVY
+7 TNVQVY
-13 KFHLFFNHN
+13 KFHLFFNYN

-52 RLTSQTFKKSFNYKT
+52 RLTSLTFKKSFNYKT

-179 GIREDALKFLLSN
+179 SIREDALKFLLSN

-235 EWELGRFE
+235 EWDIGR
-243 EVKNVISVFETDPRK
+243 EVKNLIPSNADP
-258 IEQRKREELLGI
+258 
-270 NANTKA
+270 TA

-320 IQFLIQG
+320 VQVLIQG

-332 AGEIENFSLQEDMA
+332 AGEIEIFSLQEDMA

-370 DASREKVKLYGF
+370 GASREKVKLYGF
-382 PAKKPP
+382 PAKKSP

-393 KYAGI
+393 KYANI
-398 INGPLNFVETHLDAV
+398 LNGPLNFVETHLDAV

-419 LQKSGFDTEQP
+419 FQKSGFNSEQP
-430 VTIEQVFSLF
+430 ETIEQVFSLY

-511 SLFETLVEK
+511 TLFEILVEK
-520 AVAAENLSQRRLFLN
+520 AVAAENLSLRRLYLN